1 LRTEVRMLFATT
13 RGAGHVGPLVPFA
26 HACLRAGH
34 DVVVAGPPASDPLVR
49 RANLPFL
56 AVGEPPDRAAAWAP
70 VFAPGEAP
78 GADYVIRELFIGL
91 DARAALPGM
100 LLAVEAWRPDVIVR
114 ETCEFASCVAAE
126 RFGIPLVQVGI
137 HLDALTDA
145 DPGLLALAAP
155 ALRELGL
162 EDVDAL
168 ARTPVVT
175 CAPFGE
181 VPARVNRY
189 RAVNGLPRE
198 HPRDLVYMSF
208 GSEAP
213 ESSWFPQLYRE
224 AIEALADFPVL
235 LTIGDRR
242 DPAELGPLPRRVRV
256 ERWVA
261 QDQVMPRAAAVVG
274 HGGSGSTLTA
284 LAAGVPL
291 ALLPLFVDGPENAR
305 RVAEAG
311 AGIVVGQAAALA
323 AAVRELLDEP
333 RYVDA
338 ARRIA
343 DEIRALPPVSAA
355 VDVLGVDA

>member
-1 LRTEVRMLFATT
+1 MLFATT
-13 RGAGHVGPLVPFA
+13 RGAGHVGPLIPFA
-26 HACLRAGH
+26 HACVRAGH
-34 DVVVAGPPASDPLVR
+34 DVAFAGPPATAPFLR
-49 RANLPFL
+49 RAGFPHLV
-56 AVGEPPDRAAAWAP
+56 VGEPPDRAAAWAP
-70 VFAPGEAP
+70 VFSRDEAP
-78 GADYVIRELFIGL
+78 GAAYVIRELFIGL

-100 LLAVEAWRPDVIVR
+100 LAAVEAWRPEVIVR

-126 RFGIPLVQVGI
+126 RFGLPLVQVGI

-145 DPGLLALAAP
+145 DPRLLALAAP
-155 ALRELGL
+155 ALQELGL
-162 EDVDAL
+162 EDVDAIG
-168 ARTPVVT
+168 RIPVVT
-175 CAPFGE
+175 CAPPSLGDA
-181 VPARVNRY
+181 PKRVKHF
-189 RAVNGLPRE
+189 RATNGIPRE
-198 HPRDLVYMSF
+198 HPRDLVYVSF

-213 ESSWFPQLYRE
+213 ETRWFPDLYRDT
-224 AIEALADFPVL
+224 IDALADFPVL

-305 RVAEAG
+305 RVAQAG
-311 AGIVVGQAAALA
+311 AGLVVDDATALA
-323 AAVRELLDEP
+323 GAVRELLDDAG
-333 RYVDA
+333 YVDA

-343 DEIRALPPVSAA
+343 DEIRSLPPVSAA
-355 VDVLGVDA
+355 VDLLGIDA